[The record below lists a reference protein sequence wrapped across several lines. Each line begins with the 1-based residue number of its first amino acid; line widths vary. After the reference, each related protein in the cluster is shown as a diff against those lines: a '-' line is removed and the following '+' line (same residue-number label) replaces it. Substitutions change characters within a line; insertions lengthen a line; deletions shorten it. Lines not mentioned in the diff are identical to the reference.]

1 MTDFSFNEL
10 VELNILPSTLFIV
23 VVATMC
29 LGIYFKMV
37 NFIKDKYIIT
47 ILLLFSV
54 IMTMGIEKEISV
66 TTFLQGIIAWMA
78 STTMYNMY
86 KQIKKDE

>member
-10 VELNILPSTLFIV
+10 VELNILPATLFIV

-66 TTFLQGIIAWMA
+66 TAFLQGIIAWMA

>member
-10 VELNILPSTLFIV
+10 VELNILPTALFIV

-29 LGIYFKMV
+29 LGVYFKMV
-37 NFIKDKYIIT
+37 NFVKDKYIIT

-54 IMTMGIEKEISV
+54 VMTMGIEKEISV
-66 TTFLQGIIAWMA
+66 TAFLQGIIAWMA

>member
-1 MTDFSFNEL
+1 MTDFSFNKL
-10 VELNILPSTLFIV
+10 VELNILPATLFIV

-37 NFIKDKYIIT
+37 NFVKDKYIIT

-54 IMTMGIEKEISV
+54 VMTMGIEKEISV